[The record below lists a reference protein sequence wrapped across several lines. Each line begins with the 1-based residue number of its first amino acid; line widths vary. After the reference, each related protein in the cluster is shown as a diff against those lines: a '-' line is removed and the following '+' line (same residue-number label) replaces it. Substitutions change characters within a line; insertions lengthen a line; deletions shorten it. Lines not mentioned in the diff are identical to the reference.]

1 MKFDITRITNVLM
14 IVLGN
19 LLLSFGTS
27 LFILP
32 HNIVNGGTSGISLI
46 INSFFGINPEIVIFI
61 LCWCLFFIGTIV
73 LGKSFAFKTLLSTF
87 LYPVFVWVFTNLN
100 YFANLSSQIN
110 DSLLATLVGAVL
122 TGLGLGIVYQ
132 VGAST
137 GGVDVISLI
146 LKKYFNVKL
155 SVSTFWVDTII
166 ILLGLV
172 SLSFQK
178 AMYGVL
184 CVILTAYIIER
195 ITISGTRSYMAHIV
209 SDKAREVN
217 DYLNNV
223 LERGTTLMKAEG
235 GITGKEKLV
244 IEVVFNEKEYYDIK
258 RNIYLIDEKAFI
270 SIYKTINTYGNGFE
284 EFLIRRK

>member
-46 INSFFGINPEIVIFI
+46 INGFFGINPEIVIFI

-209 SDKAREVN
+209 SDKVREVN